1 VRLLLLGRSGTAIS
15 SVSLCQ
21 LYLLEDPYNYL
32 RRDLA
37 LQARLQRALSEIAR
51 DGNTQAQ
58 WGSAYLLFR
67 NTVGPTLRAVTP
79 LLGGIIENQRLCT
92 HADVFFW

>member
-1 VRLLLLGRSGTAIS
+1 LLD
-15 SVSLCQ
+15 
-21 LYLLEDPYNYL
+21 DPNHYL
-32 RRDLA
+32 RRGLA

-79 LLGGIIENQRLCT
+79 LLGGIIENQRLST